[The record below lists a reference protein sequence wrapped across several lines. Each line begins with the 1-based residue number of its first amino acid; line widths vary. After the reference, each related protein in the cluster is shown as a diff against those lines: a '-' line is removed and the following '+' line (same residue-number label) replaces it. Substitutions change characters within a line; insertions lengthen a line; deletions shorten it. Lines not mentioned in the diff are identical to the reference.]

1 MPRNRVGVPGA
12 VRCTGRPDPGRLPCR
27 PDREA
32 PLTAPDPGS
41 APAVRAPADPP
52 PGVLRAAY
60 AAFAILGVAHLL
72 LPTLIRQ
79 IQATF
84 AQDDAGMGIGYL
96 LYALFYVI
104 GAALSG
110 PLMARAG
117 IRVTLLAGQLLVT
130 GSLAAIAGA
139 PTWETLCAAIA
150 LMGFG
155 AGIFDPAVNALIL
168 RLFRGRS
175 AAPLSRLHLSTA
187 IGALAGP
194 ALIGGVVAAG
204 LDWRI
209 ACAGVAVA
217 ALGTVGLL
225 ARQPLPGRMP
235 PEPRAT
241 GVGVGRRLPAVP
253 RPLLILAVAI
263 AAAVAAESGVSNWLV
278 RYLEPAPLATATLAL
293 SLFWLG
299 MAVARGLASVGAPRF
314 GSVRYAV
321 TWTIVCGAATI
332 SAVLVPVLPLEI
344 ALFTLAGFGIGPAY
358 PLIVSIAGDLLPGR
372 AELVGSVLATAAITG
387 GLIYPPTIGLL
398 SASIGLGAGIA
409 GAGIAAFAV
418 AGLILLG
425 VRAGRAAPRAA
436 R

>member
-1 MPRNRVGVPGA
+1 MRRAAGA
-12 VRCTGRPDPGRLPCR
+12 RPPLVR

-32 PLTAPDPGS
+32 PLTARAPGP
-41 APAVRAPADPP
+41 APAVRVPSDPA

-79 IQATF
+79 LQATF
-84 AQDDAGMGIGYL
+84 GQDDAGMGIGYL
-96 LYALFYVI
+96 LYALFYVV
-104 GAALSG
+104 GAVASG
-110 PLMARAG
+110 PVMARAG
-117 IRVTLLAGQLLVT
+117 IRTTLLAGQLLVT
-130 GSLAAIAGA
+130 GGLAAIAGA
-139 PTWETLCAAIA
+139 PTWTTLCAAIA
-150 LMGFG
+150 LLGLG
-155 AGIFDPAVNALIL
+155 AGVFDPAVNALIL

-175 AAPLSRLHLSTA
+175 AGPLSRLHLATA

-209 ACAGVAVA
+209 ACAVVAAA
-217 ALGTVGLL
+217 ALGTVVLL
-225 ARQPLPGRMP
+225 ARTSLPGRTP
-235 PEPRAT
+235 AEERAPAAA
-241 GVGVGRRLPAVP
+241 GSRRRLPAVP
-253 RPLLILAVAI
+253 RPLAILAVAI

-278 RYLEPAPLATATLAL
+278 RYLEPAPLATATFAL

-299 MAVARGLASVGAPRF
+299 MAVARGLASVAAPRV

-321 TWTIVCGAATI
+321 VWAVVCGAATI
-332 SAVLVPVLPLEI
+332 GAVLVPVLPLEI

-387 GLIYPPTIGLL
+387 GLLYPPAIGLL
-398 SASIGLGAGIA
+398 SASLGLGTGIA
-409 GAGIAAFAV
+409 GAGLAAFGVAV
-418 AGLILLG
+418 LILLG
-425 VRAGRAAPRAA
+425 VRAGKRTAAAGTGPT
-436 R
+436 